1 MVQVVDVL
9 HPGRPNVPHSEIQKE
24 IAEKYRAKPNCVFTF
39 GMKCSFGG
47 GKSTGFGLIYD
58 NEAKAMASEPQ
69 WRLVRVRAAPSPR
82 RRSARISRTPAS
94 PLPLP
99 PPSNRR
105 CPHAHA
111 AHTHAARRVQNGMT
125 ERTGGGAK
133 SKKERKNRM
142 KKLRGTAK
150 AEGKKA
156 A

>member
-24 IAEKYRAKPNCVFTF
+24 LAEKYRAKPNCVFTF

-69 WRLVRVRAAPSPR
+69 WRLVRVRAA
-82 RRSARISRTPAS
+82 SAPAAPPGS
-94 PLPLP
+94 AAPALPLPLP
-99 PPSNRR
+99 PLSNRR

-111 AHTHAARRVQNGMT
+111 THTHAARRVQNGMT

>member
-24 IAEKYRAKPNCVFTF
+24 LAEKYRAKPNCVFTF

-69 WRLVRVRAAPSPR
+69 WRLVRVRAAPAPAAAPR
-82 RRSARISRTPAS
+82 GSAAA

-99 PPSNRR
+99 PLSIRR

>member
-1 MVQVVDVL
+1 ML

-24 IAEKYRAKPNCVFTF
+24 LAEKYRAKPNCVFTF

-69 WRLVRVRAAPSPR
+69 WRLVRVRAAPSPQ
-82 RRSARISRTPAS
+82 PALRPDQPRL

-99 PPSNRR
+99 PLSIRR

>member
-1 MVQVVDVL
+1 ML

-24 IAEKYRAKPNCVFTF
+24 LAEKYRAKPNCVFTF

-69 WRLVRVRAAPSPR
+69 WRLVRVRAAPAPAAAPR
-82 RRSARISRTPAS
+82 GSAAA

-99 PPSNRR
+99 PLSIRR

-142 KKLRGTAK
+142 KKLMGTAK
-150 AEGKKA
+150 AEGKRA